1 MSVLVLG
8 CDTGLAHFG
17 WALVELRR
25 DSEEVIAMG
34 VIVTEPSD
42 KKARVLAA
50 CDDFRRGRE
59 IASGLAQVL
68 ADHDADGENARATKP
83 HAVCYEAISLPRNAR
98 TSAQIGIA
106 FGTLAALAEQY
117 QLPAHEV
124 SPQALKKALTGSGS
138 ATKEQ
143 IGRALATRY
152 SLAFTPEGKR
162 KKGDAAGITEGR
174 NLLAHLPAGLHEHAW
189 DALGAVVACLRTDMM
204 LAIRPR

>member
-17 WALVELRR
+17 WSLVELRR
-25 DSEEVIAMG
+25 ESEEVIAMG

-59 IASGLAQVL
+59 IAMCLTRELAAHNLTQRGASAL
-68 ADHDADGENARATKP
+68 RAF
-83 HAVCYEAISLPRNAR
+83 CYEAISLPRNAR

-106 FGTLAALAEQY
+106 FGVLAALAEQY

-124 SPQALKKALTGSGS
+124 SPQGLKKALTGSGS

-143 IGRALATRY
+143 VARALAGRY
-152 SLAFTPEGKR
+152 GLAYTPEGKR
-162 KKGDAAGITEGR
+162 KKGDLLGVTPGR

-189 DALGAVVACLRTDMM
+189 DSLGAVFACLRTDMM

>member
-8 CDTGLAHFG
+8 ADTGMAHFG

-25 DSEEVIAMG
+25 DSEEVGAMG

-59 IASGLAQVL
+59 VACALDFVVKQRVGGSAVIGSPV
-68 ADHDADGENARATKP
+68 R
-83 HAVCYEAISLPRNAR
+83 AVCYEAISLPRNAR

-106 FGTLAALAEQY
+106 FGALAAFAQQY
-117 QLPAHEV
+117 DIPAHEV
-124 SPQALKKALTGSGS
+124 SPQGLKKALTGSGS

-143 IGRALATRY
+143 VALALAKRY
-152 SLAFTPEGKR
+152 GLAYTPPGKR
-162 KKGDAAGITEGR
+162 KKGDTFGVTEGR

-189 DALGAVVACLRTDMM
+189 DALGAVVACLRTDTM
-204 LAIRPR
+204 LAVRPR